1 MVYDVTRK
9 NSFINAQKWLVEL
22 KQYAEPDCIILL
34 IGNKVDLIENN
45 EKREISAEEAK
56 NFAEENKL
64 IFYETSALAN
74 LKVNE
79 VFECLINGF
88 LLFLFRNL
96 FNSRAKR

>member
-9 NSFINAQKWLVEL
+9 NSFINAQKWLIEL

-34 IGNKVDLIENN
+34 VGNKVDLIENN
-45 EKREISAEEAK
+45 EKREISTAEAQ

-88 LLFLFRNL
+88 L
-96 FNSRAKR
+96 